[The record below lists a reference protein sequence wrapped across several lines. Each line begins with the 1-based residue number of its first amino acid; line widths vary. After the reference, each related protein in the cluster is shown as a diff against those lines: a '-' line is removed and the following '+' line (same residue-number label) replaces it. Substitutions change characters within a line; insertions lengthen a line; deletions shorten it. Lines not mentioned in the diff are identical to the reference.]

1 MRKNNINI
9 PSPPCFQTSMT
20 VQIGDINYGGH
31 AGNERYLLF
40 AQETRLRF
48 LETIGC
54 SEMKFGDYGLVLAE
68 ATLEYFHELFF
79 RDAIT
84 IHLSIGNI
92 GRASF
97 GCYYSIEVER
107 ENIFLTSAQ
116 TETKM
121 VCFDYQERKVKSIN
135 PAIRAI
141 LEICEK
147 GNCPS

>member
-9 PSPPCFQTSMT
+9 PTPPCFQTGMA

-31 AGNERYLLF
+31 VGNERYLLF

-48 LETIGC
+48 LATIGC
-54 SEMKFGDYGLVLAE
+54 SEMKFGAHALVLAE

-97 GCYYSIEVER
+97 GCYYSIEVEK
-107 ENIFLTSAQ
+107 EDKQLIAAKI
-116 TETKM
+116 ETKM
-121 VCFDYQERKVKSIN
+121 VCFDYQERKVKSID
-135 PAIRAI
+135 PAMRAL
-141 LEICEK
+141 LEQCEM
-147 GNCPS
+147 GHRPS

>member
-1 MRKNNINI
+1 
-9 PSPPCFQTSMT
+9 
-20 VQIGDINYGGH
+20 
-31 AGNERYLLF
+31 
-40 AQETRLRF
+40 
-48 LETIGC
+48 
-54 SEMKFGDYGLVLAE
+54 
-68 ATLEYFHELFF
+68 
-79 RDAIT
+79 
-84 IHLSIGNI
+84 LSIGNI

-97 GCYYSIEVER
+97 GCYYSTEVER

>member
-1 MRKNNINI
+1 MRKNKINI
-9 PSPPCFQTSMT
+9 PSPPCFQTSIS

-31 AGNERYLLF
+31 VGNERYLLF

-54 SEMKFGDYGLVLAE
+54 SEMKFGEHGLVLAE

-79 RDAIT
+79 RDTIT

-97 GCYYSIEVER
+97 GCYYSIQVER
-107 ENIFLTSAQ
+107 ENKLLTAAEI
-116 TETKM
+116 ETKM
-121 VCFDYQERKVKSIN
+121 VCFDYRERKVKSIN
-135 PAIRAI
+135 PDMRAM
-141 LEICEK
+141 LEDCEK
-147 GNCPS
+147 GHRPS